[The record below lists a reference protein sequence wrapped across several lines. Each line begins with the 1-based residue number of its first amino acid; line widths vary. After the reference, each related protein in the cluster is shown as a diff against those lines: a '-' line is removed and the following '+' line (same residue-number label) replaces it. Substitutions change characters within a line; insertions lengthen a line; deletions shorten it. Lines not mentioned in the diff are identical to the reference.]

1 MYQYKRSYSFTHSS
15 SGPQSVVSEPAA
27 AGSPGSLLEVQIFRT
42 HLRYAAVAA
51 KSLQSCPTLCD
62 PMGLYS
68 SWNSPGQ
75 NTEVGSLSLLQGM
88 FPTHG
93 SNPGLLHCWQ
103 ILYQLSHK
111 GSPISL
117 IGSAKFYVNLINSK
131 SKPKSG
137 TGVDETPVY
146 NPFTAAS
153 GGYSSPAV
161 G

>member
-1 MYQYKRSYSFTHSS
+1 MDYTVHGILHVRILEWVYFPFSRD
-15 SGPQSVVSEPAA
+15 
-27 AGSPGSLLEVQIFRT
+27 LLNQ
-42 HLRYAAVAA
+42 
-51 KSLQSCPTLCD
+51 
-62 PMGLYS
+62 
-68 SWNSPGQ
+68 
-75 NTEVGSLSLLQGM
+75 
-88 FPTHG
+88 G
-93 SNPGLLHCWQ
+93 SNPGLLHCRK

-131 SKPKSG
+131 SKPKAG

>member
-1 MYQYKRSYSFTHSS
+1 MSD
-15 SGPQSVVSEPAA
+15 
-27 AGSPGSLLEVQIFRT
+27 
-42 HLRYAAVAA
+42 
-51 KSLQSCPTLCD
+51 SLQPH
-62 PMGLYS
+62 GLYS
-68 SWNSPGQ
+68 PGNSPGQ
-75 NTEVGSLSLLQGM
+75 NTGVCSLSLLQGM